1 MVLSLIAL
9 RSDAAFGDVYE
20 PADELEVEA
29 DFEDFVA
36 ESELELDAAE
46 LDSIDSSVESLA
58 ESFKE
63 QVKHHIQEQVK
74 ARKLATS
81 KFAQSKVAIQHS
93 ALHVAAAQNQ
103 YEKVAKLLASG
114 EDPNTQLPTGIT
126 PLHSAASEG
135 YKDIVG
141 LLLANNASVD
151 ALGPHGATA
160 LHLAA
165 HRGRASVTE
174 LLLREGAEVNALAGS
189 FAQTPLYMASEMG
202 HTRVVAALLG
212 ANASIE
218 LQAAIGSDMEPT
230 RDPMHMCCVAMAK
243 ACRAHLNTTCGS
255 TQTLTHS
262 HQPAHLGAQAHD
274 GSTALLMAAREG
286 HEEVVK
292 LLLDAGAYVDA
303 TDGRQA
309 RPIAW
314 AQVLGHTE
322 VVELFLAAGAKAV
335 TPEEEEAFKSPTGH
349 HRVEIKPFL
358 QF

>member
-1 MVLSLIAL
+1 MVLGLLAL
-9 RSDAAFGDVYE
+9 RADAAFGDVYE
-20 PADELEVEA
+20 P
-29 DFEDFVA
+29 
-36 ESELELDAAE
+36 ELELDNAELEFDVELDDAE

-74 ARKLATS
+74 ARKLSTS
-81 KFAQSKVAIQHS
+81 KFSQSKVAVQHS

-114 EDPNTQLPTGIT
+114 EDPNTQLPTGMT

-174 LLLREGAEVNALAGS
+174 LLLREGAAVNALAGS
-189 FAQTPLYMASEMG
+189 FATTPLYMASEMG

-218 LQAAIGSDMEPT
+218 EQADARSDAYVLSRLPSRPDTSLPESDYSHT
-230 RDPMHMCCVAMAK
+230 NQH
-243 ACRAHLNTTCGS
+243 
-255 TQTLTHS
+255 TLV
-262 HQPAHLGAQAHD
+262 QAHD

-303 TDGRQA
+303 ADGRQA

-314 AQVLGHTE
+314 AQAVGHTE
-322 VVELFLAAGAKAV
+322 IVELFLAAGAEAV
-335 TPEEEEAFKSPTGH
+335 TPEEEEAFKGPTGH

>member
-1 MVLSLIAL
+1 MRGLVIVVLSLFAL

-29 DFEDFVA
+29 DFEDFEA
-36 ESELELDAAE
+36 QAELELDAAE

-81 KFAQSKVAIQHS
+81 KFSQSKVAIQHS

-114 EDPNTQLPTGIT
+114 EDPNTQLPTGMT

-174 LLLREGAEVNALAGS
+174 LLLREGADVNALAGS

-218 LQAAIGSDMEPT
+218 LQAA
-230 RDPMHMCCVAMAK
+230 
-243 ACRAHLNTTCGS
+243 TT
-255 TQTLTHS
+255 
-262 HQPAHLGAQAHD
+262 
-274 GSTALLMAAREG
+274 
-286 HEEVVK
+286 
-292 LLLDAGAYVDA
+292 
-303 TDGRQA
+303 
-309 RPIAW
+309 
-314 AQVLGHTE
+314 
-322 VVELFLAAGAKAV
+322 
-335 TPEEEEAFKSPTGH
+335 
-349 HRVEIKPFL
+349 
-358 QF
+358 

>member
-1 MVLSLIAL
+1 MRAVVVVVLGLLAL
-9 RSDAAFGDVYE
+9 RADAAFGDVYE
-20 PADELEVEA
+20 P
-29 DFEDFVA
+29 
-36 ESELELDAAE
+36 ELELDNAELELDDAELELDDAELELDDAE

-74 ARKLATS
+74 ARKLSTS
-81 KFAQSKVAIQHS
+81 KFSQSKVAVQHS

-114 EDPNTQLPTGIT
+114 EDPNTQLPTGMT

-135 YKDIVG
+135 YKDVVG

-174 LLLREGAEVNALAGS
+174 LLLREGAAVNALAGS
-189 FAQTPLYMASEMG
+189 FATTPLYMASEMG

-218 LQAAIGSDMEPT
+218 AQADARSDADTDAYSYVLSRLPSRPDTNESDYT
-230 RDPMHMCCVAMAK
+230 HTNQ
-243 ACRAHLNTTCGS
+243 H
-255 TQTLTHS
+255 TLV
-262 HQPAHLGAQAHD
+262 QAHD

-314 AQVLGHTE
+314 AQAVGHTE
-322 VVELFLAAGAKAV
+322 IVELFLAAGAEAV
-335 TPEEEEAFKSPTGH
+335 TPEEEEAFKGPTGH

>member
-1 MVLSLIAL
+1 MLRNYSLWRATSLPVVRWNCPPNVLRRQLSARGVAPLAMRGLVIVVLSLLAL

-29 DFEDFVA
+29 DFDDFEA
-36 ESELELDAAE
+36 EAELELDAAE

-81 KFAQSKVAIQHS
+81 KFSQSKVAIQHS

-114 EDPNTQLPTGIT
+114 EDPNTQLPTGMT

-174 LLLREGAEVNALAGS
+174 LLIREGADVNALAGS

-218 LQAAIGSDMEPT
+218 LQAA
-230 RDPMHMCCVAMAK
+230 
-243 ACRAHLNTTCGS
+243 TT
-255 TQTLTHS
+255 
-262 HQPAHLGAQAHD
+262 
-274 GSTALLMAAREG
+274 
-286 HEEVVK
+286 
-292 LLLDAGAYVDA
+292 
-303 TDGRQA
+303 
-309 RPIAW
+309 
-314 AQVLGHTE
+314 
-322 VVELFLAAGAKAV
+322 
-335 TPEEEEAFKSPTGH
+335 
-349 HRVEIKPFL
+349 
-358 QF
+358 